1 MVEPLWSFEDIAA
14 ATGASLPGP
23 GAATGVSIDSRTLQ
37 PGDLFVAIKGERMDG
52 HKFVAAAF
60 ERGAAAAIVEAG
72 FEDPLTPALTPRG
85 EGVGCGLSSSE
96 EDCSGVPSPR
106 PHPLADADIPR
117 RQARRGELA
126 RERDRVRG
134 SFAPASN
141 RPLFRVPDT
150 LEALN
155 ALARASRERSG
166 ARIAAVTGSV
176 GKTGTKEMLRLMLSQ
191 SGKTHASEKS
201 YNNLWGVPLSLA
213 RMPADA
219 RFGVFEIGMNHA
231 GEITPLTRLVRPH
244 IAIVTWIAPVHIE
257 FFASEAAI
265 ADAKA
270 EIFEGF
276 EQGGAAILPADNQH
290 FERLAAQARAR
301 GAGVV
306 SFGEKWVGDARDCNA
321 HLSSFEPGDAGSK
334 VVASILWDKIAFEL
348 GAPGQHLAVNALAA
362 LAAVELMGADLK
374 AAAAALATFEAPE
387 GRGRR
392 QRFETPAGPV
402 LVIDETYNANPASMR
417 AALQVLGAIP
427 RNSYA
432 RRIAV
437 LGDMLELGNASPEF
451 HAGLAEVIDANDI
464 DLVFCAGPCMAHL
477 YRQLPAEKRGA
488 AADSSTELLPAVL
501 DAVRGG
507 DAVTVKGSLG
517 SRMGLVAEALRVNLS
532 KSPHG

>member
-1 MVEPLWSFEDIAA
+1 MVEPLWTFEGIAA

-52 HKFVAAAF
+52 HKFVQAAF
-60 ERGAAAAIVEAG
+60 ERGASAVIVEAG
-72 FEDPLTPALTPRG
+72 FEDPLTPA
-85 EGVGCGLSSSE
+85 S
-96 EDCSGVPSPR
+96 D
-106 PHPLADADIPR
+106 
-117 RQARRGELA
+117 
-126 RERDRVRG
+126 
-134 SFAPASN
+134 

-176 GKTGTKEMLRLMLSQ
+176 GKTGTKEMLRLMLSE

-231 GEITPLTRLVRPH
+231 GEITPLTQLVRPH

-276 EQGGAAILPADNQH
+276 EQGGAAILPAGNDH
-290 FERLAAQARAR
+290 FERLCAGARSWKAAI
-301 GAGVV
+301 VP
-306 SFGEKWVGDARDCNA
+306 FGERA
-321 HLSSFEPGDAGSK
+321 HGGAELMSFVPGDAGSK
-334 VVASILWDKIAFEL
+334 VEASILGTKIAFEL
-348 GAPGQHLAVNALAA
+348 AAPGKHLVSNALAA
-362 LAAVELMGADLK
+362 LAAVKLMGADLD